1 MHLQVSRMIIL
12 PLLPAA
18 VKAERHRLHPLPLPP
33 QNMEPHPS
41 VISSR
46 PQTQDYT
53 ELFLSFHAHPPSAS
67 LPSLKH
73 RRLFPP
79 CPKPALAARTRNSSQ
94 KPRWRQMKGS
104 CWEPAWVS
112 VWEFALKLQ
121 QEGKAQGGAG
131 AAALEVAYAPL

>member
-1 MHLQVSRMIIL
+1 MHLQVSRVIIL

-18 VKAERHRLHPLPLPP
+18 VKAERHRLHSLPLPP
-33 QNMEPHPS
+33 QSMEPHPS

-53 ELFLSFHAHPPSAS
+53 ELFLSFCARPPSHPCLLLNTEGFFS
-67 LPSLKH
+67 
-73 RRLFPP
+73 P
-79 CPKPALAARTRNSSQ
+79 CPRPALAARTRNSSQ

-112 VWEFALKLQ
+112 TWEFALKLQ
-121 QEGKAQGGAG
+121 KEGKAQGGAG
-131 AAALEVAYAPL
+131 AAALEVAYPHL